1 MNKILTSLAVRC
13 TTITTASARSS
24 ASSSSM
30 FSHTSRS
37 PVVIARIQ
45 TMQMHSSAVRY
56 MSEAS
61 SPSGNASTADIAIP
75 YFKATV
81 DEQVL
86 PAVSLATAANQE
98 IVQHKKSL
106 AVAKYRK
113 HATDTGSAPVQI
125 ATMTEDVFNLARHAL
140 QHKKDKHSMRGYQ
153 ILLARRK
160 KMMIYLKRKDLQL
173 FKETVAAL
181 GLENEAKHIK

>member
-1 MNKILTSLAVRC
+1 
-13 TTITTASARSS
+13 
-24 ASSSSM
+24 
-30 FSHTSRS
+30 
-37 PVVIARIQ
+37 
-45 TMQMHSSAVRY
+45 MHSSAVRY
-56 MSEAS
+56 MSEA
-61 SPSGNASTADIAIP
+61 TAGEIAIP

-81 DEQVL
+81 DEQVM
-86 PAVSLATAANQE
+86 PAVSLSTAANQE

-106 AVAKYRK
+106 AVTKYRK

-125 ATMTEDVFNLARHAL
+125 ATMTEDVLNLARHAL

-160 KMMIYLKRKDLQL
+160 KMMIYLKRKDLQS

-181 GLENEAKHIK
+181 GLENEAKNIK